1 MDVPPSAAVV
11 AVEVADAGAPVV
23 IEDAPPLGN
32 ADDDAGPVTFPV
44 VGVPVDAAPAKPP
57 PAVDDEVD
65 DGCCCGR
72 KACGGMGG
80 GLICVSTTGG
90 RAA

>member
-1 MDVPPSAAVV
+1 VFVDNVPTT
-11 AVEVADAGAPVV
+11 APVV
-23 IEDAPPLGN
+23 VEDTPPLGDT
-32 ADDDAGPVTFPV
+32 DDDAGPVLLPA
-44 VGVPVDAAPAKPP
+44 VGVPVDAAPA
-57 PAVDDEVD
+57 PAADEDVE
-65 DGCCCGR
+65 GCGGR